1 MQEKFKRDVTLVYLW
16 FTKTLRKEIGT
27 PDLSQVSMTGEI
39 VYYRVT
45 ESVWQH
51 NWLEYSKDSLS
62 HFLILHPS
70 SVTLQITT
78 FHNNNNKRIKN
89 DETKI
94 PLL

>member
-45 ESVWQH
+45 ESV
-51 NWLEYSKDSLS
+51 
-62 HFLILHPS
+62 
-70 SVTLQITT
+70 
-78 FHNNNNKRIKN
+78 
-89 DETKI
+89 
-94 PLL
+94 